1 MPYALT
7 LGGVTFLLAV
17 IWGSPL
23 VEVMRR
29 LRLGKQIS
37 IEGPQTHQSKMGTP
51 AMGGIL
57 IIAWVLVISIT
68 VNIVSM
74 VRNLEI
80 AESVII
86 PLGVMVGYA
95 VLGAIDD
102 YQGFRHRPGIGMLA
116 RYKIWWQLAIAIVA
130 AALLFW
136 RVNDFHGYIAIPTIP
151 VLIDIG
157 IWYLPIAVFIIVATA
172 NAINLTDGLDGL
184 AGIISAT
191 AFAAYGIVAFLQG
204 QQFLL
209 AFSFVVVGATFAFLW
224 FNAHPAQMF
233 MGDVGSLALGGALG
247 VVALMTNQWLI
258 LPLIALVPVATTL
271 SVILQVSSAVLSRRF
286 LGRDLRPF
294 KMSPLHNHFV
304 LLGWSET
311 QIVQRWWLIALLGAM
326 VGIAM
331 ALI

>member
-1 MPYALT
+1 MAYALT

-29 LRLGKQIS
+29 LRLGKQIR

-57 IIAWVLVISIT
+57 IVAWVLIISIT
-68 VNIVSM
+68 VNIVQM

-86 PLGVMVGYA
+86 PLGVMVFYA
-95 VLGAIDD
+95 ILGAIDD
-102 YQGFRHRPGIGMLA
+102 YQGFRKRPGVGMLA
-116 RYKIWWQLAIAIVA
+116 RYKIWYQLAIAIL
-130 AALLFW
+130 AALLLYW

-191 AFAAYGIVAFLQG
+191 AFAAYGVISFLQD
-204 QQFLL
+204 QQFLV

-271 SVILQVSSAVLSRRF
+271 SVMLQVGSAVLSRRF

-304 LLGWSET
+304 LIGWSET
-311 QIVQRWWLIALLGAM
+311 QIVQRWWLVALLGAM